1 MFYLFLQAK
10 DDQKVDDDDIG
21 YGSQF
26 YSDDMIYKPSY
37 FIGSVRELLN
47 KIPSELQV
55 THVRL

>member
-10 DDQKVDDDDIG
+10 DDKMVVEDVS

-26 YSDDMIYKPSY
+26 YSDDMLYKPSH
-37 FIGSVRELLN
+37 FIGSVRDLLN
-47 KIPSELQV
+47 KIPPELQV